1 MDQQRASMRVSIG
14 TAEARA
20 KVVVSP
26 TGLLALGTCVTM
38 ILLGSA
44 TVVVAAR
51 FSPR

>member
-1 MDQQRASMRVSIG
+1 MDQQRAIMRVSIG
-14 TAEARA
+14 AVEARA

-26 TGLLALGTCVTM
+26 TGLLALGTCVSM

-44 TVVVAAR
+44 AIVVAAR

>member
-1 MDQQRASMRVSIG
+1 MDQQRAIMRVSIG
-14 TAEARA
+14 TLEVRA

-26 TGLLALGTCVTM
+26 SGLLALGTCVSM

-44 TVVVAAR
+44 AIVVAAR